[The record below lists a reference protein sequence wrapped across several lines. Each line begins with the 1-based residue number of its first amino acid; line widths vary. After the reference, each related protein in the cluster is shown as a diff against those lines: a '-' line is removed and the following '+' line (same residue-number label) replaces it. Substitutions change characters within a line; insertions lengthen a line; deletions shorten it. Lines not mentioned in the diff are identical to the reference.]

1 MIRDCFTFAFLRS
14 VIGLKNSCHSFDQ
27 SDAKLTPITTWS
39 PVISRALGSLVGSTV
54 LE

>member
-1 MIRDCFTFAFLRS
+1 MIRDCITFAFLRS

-39 PVISRALGSLVGSTV
+39 PVISRALGSLVGCTV